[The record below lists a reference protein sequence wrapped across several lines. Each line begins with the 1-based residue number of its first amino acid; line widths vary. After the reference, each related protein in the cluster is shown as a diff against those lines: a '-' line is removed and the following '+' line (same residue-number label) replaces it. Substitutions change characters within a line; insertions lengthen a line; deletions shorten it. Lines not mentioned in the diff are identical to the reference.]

1 MLMDVPAE
9 RMTSLTTPLLGRAPM
24 AFLSSGRDLLSSVWA
39 KTPRQLTAPP
49 DYSVTG
55 EGPLGPYHQ
64 EGT

>member
-1 MLMDVPAE
+1 
-9 RMTSLTTPLLGRAPM
+9 M
-24 AFLSSGRDLLSSVWA
+24 AFLSSGRNLLSSGEN
-39 KTPRQLTAPP
+39 PRTTDAPP